1 MPGCEREAQYDH
13 ITPPRIFIEELIG
26 AIPDDIKVFVYRGR
40 AKLVW
45 VDGARF
51 TGHTRDVYDAD
62 FERLACS
69 LSYQTSSPQPTIL
82 EALTSDQRKSI
93 LRVAEMLAAKVDLPL
108 VRVDLWLVDGE
119 IYGSELTLTSAGGNE
134 QFDFSTAGRLCD
146 SLIFGMVA

>member
-1 MPGCEREAQYDH
+1 MLHRSRKGNRSDGRRGPSEGER
-13 ITPPRIFIEELIG
+13 
-26 AIPDDIKVFVYRGR
+26 RGR
-40 AKLVW
+40 SDRSLTSTSAAAS
-45 VDGARF
+45 GARF
-51 TGHTRDVYDAD
+51 AEHTRDIYDAD

-69 LSYQTSSPQPTIL
+69 LTYPTLSPQPTIL